1 MKDKA
6 ILFLSHLIPKEYDE
20 ESELYSKRNM
30 QDAANVLQWHLING
44 LSYHLHKN
52 MDVINLML
60 IGSYPQYYKKAFI
73 QESLFDCQTQNMGI
87 NIGFCNLKYIRRRSI
102 EKNLYVRVKQ
112 WCEQNKQLPRTIIIY
127 SLHPIA
133 LKVLSKIKASDSSI
147 CICAIVADLPN
158 MTNLSSKTD
167 IIHRIAQFKFSS
179 DAFSYVASVD
189 KFVFLTQY
197 MSDYLHND
205 KPYCIMEG
213 IATNLFKNIDSNVP
227 TETDVKTILYTGTLH
242 KKFGVL
248 HLLEAFSK
256 ISCEKYRLVICGA
269 GDSEKEI
276 RAAAAKDSRIVYKG
290 QCSRKDVLKLQK
302 DATVLVNPRMNIE
315 EFTKYS
321 FPSKN
326 MEYMSS
332 GTPVVAYKLDG
343 IPDEY
348 NDYIIFVK
356 DNKVETLAETLIN
369 ICETSFEERQKIG
382 EKAKRFVMECKNE
395 IVQTEC
401 ILKLL
406 DDSL

>member
-1 MKDKA
+1 MQDKA

-20 ESELYSKRNM
+20 QIELYSKSNM
-30 QDAANVLQWHLING
+30 QDAANVLQWHLIDG
-44 LSYHLHKN
+44 LNYHLHKK

-73 QESLFDCQTQNMGI
+73 RESTFDINSQNSGV
-87 NIGFCNLKYIRRRSI
+87 NIGFCNLKYIRRYSI
-102 EKNLYVRVKQ
+102 EKKLYVKVKQ
-112 WCEQNKQLPRTIIIY
+112 WCEQNKQSSRIIIVY
-127 SLHPIA
+127 SLHPII
-133 LKVLSKIKASDSSI
+133 LKVLSKIKTQDTS
-147 CICAIVADLPN
+147 ICAIVADLPN
-158 MTNLSSKTD
+158 MINLSSKTGLIRRVVQD
-167 IIHRIAQFKFSS
+167 KISS
-179 DAFSYVASVD
+179 DAYGYLKNVD
-189 KFVFLTQY
+189 KFVFLTKH

-213 IATNLFKNIDSNVP
+213 ISTNLFEDFDENEMD
-227 TETDVKTILYTGTLH
+227 EMDVKTIVYTGTLH
-242 KKFGVL
+242 RKFGVL

-256 ISCEKYRLVICGA
+256 ISCEKYRLVICGS

-276 RAAAAKDSRIVYKG
+276 RKAAKEDSRIIFKG

-302 DATVLVNPRMNIE
+302 NATVLVNPRMNVE

-348 NDYIIFVK
+348 DEYIVFVQ
-356 DNKVETLAETLIN
+356 DNKVESLTQVLIN
-369 ICETSFEERQKIG
+369 ICELSLEERQIIG
-382 EKAKRFVMECKNE
+382 EKAKRFVLESKNE
-395 IVQTEC
+395 IVQTKG
-401 ILKLL
+401 ILELL
-406 DDSL
+406 DYSI